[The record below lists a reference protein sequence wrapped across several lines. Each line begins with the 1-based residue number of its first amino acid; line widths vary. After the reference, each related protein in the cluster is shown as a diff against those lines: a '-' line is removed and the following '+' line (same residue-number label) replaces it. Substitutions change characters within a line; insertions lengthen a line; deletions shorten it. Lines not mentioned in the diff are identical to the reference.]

1 MPELFDNYSHYC
13 KFSAHCLFAKYFDRC
28 DHLSKE
34 DPFQISRTQAAAY
47 GLEKASDFFH
57 VDNITRKTC
66 VCCNELCKQSTV
78 KTVKVDENWLARLTN
93 RLNWVYSKQGYK
105 NLL

>member
-1 MPELFDNYSHYC
+1 MPELFDNYSHCC

-47 GLEKASDFFH
+47 GLEKASDFSMSTTSPEKLAH
-57 VDNITRKTC
+57 VATSF
-66 VCCNELCKQSTV
+66 V
-78 KTVKVDENWLARLTN
+78 N
-93 RLNWVYSKQGYK
+93 RAQ
-105 NLL
+105 